1 MYIDSNRKTT
11 VDYTTLSP
19 ELQDLFREVDQALED
34 YTESIEKCL
43 RLSRFIIEAADAIDS
58 DMADTRAE
66 LAEWV

>member
-19 ELQDLFREVDQALED
+19 ELRDLFREVDQALED
-34 YTESIEKCL
+34 YTESIEKSL

-58 DMADTRAE
+58 DMADARAE